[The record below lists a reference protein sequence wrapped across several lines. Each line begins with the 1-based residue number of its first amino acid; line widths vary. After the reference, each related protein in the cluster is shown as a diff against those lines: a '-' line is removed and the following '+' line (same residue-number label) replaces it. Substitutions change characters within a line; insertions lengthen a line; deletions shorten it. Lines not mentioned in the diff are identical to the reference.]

1 VARVRIA
8 LGAAKG
14 IAYLHQEGSAHGN
27 IKSSNILINQ
37 QLEAAVS
44 DFGLVQL
51 VGTSSGGSRNLGYCA
66 PEVSKTFKLTFK
78 SDVYSFGVVC
88 AKFTFLDSPPYSYFL
103 HSSIAECGQN
113 SSVLRAF
120 HGKKLIK
127 FVLGKN
133 CHIKF
138 VFLQKADEVSSWQEA
153 HQVCFWRK
161 LHQICFGE
169 KQCLSW
175 LELTWFH

>member
-88 AKFTFLDSPPYSYFL
+88 AKFTFLDSPPYS
-103 HSSIAECGQN
+103 
-113 SSVLRAF
+113 
-120 HGKKLIK
+120 
-127 FVLGKN
+127 
-133 CHIKF
+133 
-138 VFLQKADEVSSWQEA
+138 
-153 HQVCFWRK
+153 
-161 LHQICFGE
+161 
-169 KQCLSW
+169 
-175 LELTWFH
+175 